1 MKQLREVRVLHLF
14 TYFLIPVLLLPAA
27 VVGLSVLWGL
37 DLSLPIRLISCLP
50 IVVLTYIL
58 LRRAAV
64 GAVLMYKAFA
74 PLSVRGECR
83 FEPSCSTYMVMAIN
97 KYGLI
102 IGILKG
108 IHRIWRCH
116 PPNGGVDYP

>member
-14 TYFLIPVLLLPAA
+14 TYFLIPVLLLPLLG
-27 VVGLSVLWGL
+27 VGLSALWGL
-37 DLSLPIRLISCLP
+37 NLSLPIRLMCCLP
-50 IVVLTYIL
+50 VAVLMYIL

-64 GAVLMYKAFA
+64 GTVLVYKAFA

-97 KYGLI
+97 KDGLI
-102 IGILKG
+102 VGIAKG
-108 IHRIWRCH
+108 LYRIWRCH